1 MPIRYAHPPPYE
13 GYVRWKGRENIELES
28 KDGRSE
34 ENVVAETRRAADL
47 IPFLA
52 FDPFPFGRVG
62 HLCPQRRILFPRPA
76 AQDPQGLSQA
86 PNRPGAR
93 HN

>member
-47 IPFLA
+47 IPFLE
-52 FDPFPFGRVG
+52 
-62 HLCPQRRILFPRPA
+62 
-76 AQDPQGLSQA
+76 
-86 PNRPGAR
+86 
-93 HN
+93 